1 MLEVWTDSTVIQRFR
16 GFFHQRWEKWSW
28 FSNFIIPGLQFR
40 FRYGMTGVMIVLCG
54 AGASVWLDGK
64 HAEGFGSKVVF
75 FSSFVC
81 GLLVK
86 FAALRGRKSFTTA
99 ALRDDFSQQ
108 LGRCQH

>member
-1 MLEVWTDSTVIQRFR
+1 
-16 GFFHQRWEKWSW
+16 
-28 FSNFIIPGLQFR
+28 
-40 FRYGMTGVMIVLCG
+40 MTGVMIVLCW
-54 AGASVWLDGK
+54 AGASVWLDGR
-64 HAEGFGSKVVF
+64 HAKGFGSKVVF

-108 LGRCQH
+108 FGRCQD